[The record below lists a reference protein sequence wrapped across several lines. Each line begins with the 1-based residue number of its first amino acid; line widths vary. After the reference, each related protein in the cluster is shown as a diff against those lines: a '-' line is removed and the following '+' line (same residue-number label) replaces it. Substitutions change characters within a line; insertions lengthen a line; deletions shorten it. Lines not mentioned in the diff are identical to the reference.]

1 MTVLLNENLFG
12 TKNLNLI
19 IKLSHIL
26 ASSKKGLMIK
36 QSQTGM
42 YLNSTEG
49 GLLYAG
55 LLNGSVCLVLIL
67 IAVNNTCIVQSH

>member
-1 MTVLLNENLFG
+1 MTVLLYENFVG
-12 TKNLNLI
+12 TKIFNL

-42 YLNSTEG
+42 HLNSTEG

-55 LLNGSVCLVLIL
+55 LLNGSVCLIL
-67 IAVNNTCIVQSH
+67 PCAKFFQASFE